1 MLPDLGTL
9 LAGYALYAKQNRL
22 SPEHDEARVADA
34 LREAEALAGGEEAHE
49 PAALFFALSRRPRA
63 FGRAH
68 GRMTL
73 HYAVQHAQTLG
84 LALTVNVAVLELIRA
99 RIVRG
104 AIDFAEL
111 RGWFAAHLAPVAR
124 KPWPPRGQEH

>member
-1 MLPDLGTL
+1 MLPDPGTL
-9 LAGYALYAKQNRL
+9 LAGYTLYAKQNGFT
-22 SPEHDEARVADA
+22 PERDEARLVDA
-34 LREAEALAGGEEAHE
+34 LREAEALAAGVENDE

-73 HYAVQHAQTLG
+73 HLAVQHARTLG
-84 LALTVNVAVLELIRA
+84 MAFKVDVAVLELVRA

-104 AIDFAEL
+104 AIDFVEL
-111 RGWFAAHLAPVAR
+111 RGWFAAHLEPVAR
-124 KPWPPRGQEH
+124 KPWPPR